1 MVNEVESNGCKRGL
15 WKTEVETNVQNLI
28 FYSYLATYDQLLQP
42 ENAPMRA
49 AFIGAGGLL
58 GYMMGA
64 IRGRLDGARARSGWE
79 CKYCLDREPRG
90 AVTYDVHPQK

>member
-1 MVNEVESNGCKRGL
+1 M
-15 WKTEVETNVQNLI
+15 
-28 FYSYLATYDQLLQP
+28 QP

-64 IRGRLDGARARSGWE
+64 IRGRYVTISSHCTNRVRDIYSRTEDKENQGEMATWCELHAKAR
-79 CKYCLDREPRG
+79 
-90 AVTYDVHPQK
+90 

>member
-1 MVNEVESNGCKRGL
+1 MVNVELKFEHKRMCKSS
-15 WKTEVETNVQNLI
+15 
-28 FYSYLATYDQLLQP
+28 FFHSATYDQLLQP

-64 IRGRLDGARARSGWE
+64 IRGRLDGRKWVGKQILSRSRAKGSTHLGRS
-79 CKYCLDREPRG
+79 L
-90 AVTYDVHPQK
+90 

>member
-1 MVNEVESNGCKRGL
+1 MEL
-15 WKTEVETNVQNLI
+15 KTELENHVQNLI
-28 FYSYLATYDQLLQP
+28 FYFHSATYDQLLQP

-64 IRGRLDGARARSGWE
+64 IRGRLDGSGWE
-79 CKYCLDREPRG
+79 SKYCLDREPRG
-90 AVTYDVHPQK
+90 AVTYDVHSEEDTPESR